1 MLINTLFKRFD
12 IAIFV
17 SCNDPSKVIL
27 YSFKPI
33 ASANDGDNNSEG
45 KVHQQSFNNSRIGN
59 IGRCKCNNFRQ
70 TETDTEKF
78 HCAEADEIRKDMF
91 KV

>member
-33 ASANDGDNNSEG
+33 DSANDGDNNSEG
-45 KVHQQSFNNSRIGN
+45 KVH
-59 IGRCKCNNFRQ
+59 
-70 TETDTEKF
+70 
-78 HCAEADEIRKDMF
+78 
-91 KV
+91 